1 MDLTN
6 EQKRKI
12 LADAPMGAEYAL
24 IHKTTGEVDYGWSNV
39 VCGDRYYKCKDG
51 FYFAEQ
57 AWHIVN
63 LIELQKEVDAEEKAK
78 ALFDLRQ
85 SFMDTNID
93 WKDPDECVRDI
104 YRNMIKA
111 GVVIDEKAA
120 KYAL

>member
-1 MDLTN
+1 MNLTN

-12 LADAPMGAEYAL
+12 LNDAPMGAGIAVLSAKDLRVVEYVQE
-24 IHKTTGEVDYGWSNV
+24 GRGV
-39 VCGDRYYKCKDG
+39 VSEWDD
-51 FYFAEQ
+51 
-57 AWHIVN
+57 IV
-63 LIELQKEVDAEEKAK
+63 LSLPILQKEVDAEEKAK

-120 KYAL
+120 K